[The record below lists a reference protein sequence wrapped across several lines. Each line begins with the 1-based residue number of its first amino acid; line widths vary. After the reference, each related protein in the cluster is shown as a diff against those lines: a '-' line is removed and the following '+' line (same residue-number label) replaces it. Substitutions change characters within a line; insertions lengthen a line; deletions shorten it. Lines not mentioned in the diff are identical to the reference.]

1 MNARN
6 IEMVSKL
13 NNLQGKIDQVA
24 AQEKELDSVK
34 EQLVATKSE
43 NQKLRELVKKK
54 MSELTVT
61 KQKQEADLKTLTEK
75 HQVEVQT
82 LQ

>member
-1 MNARN
+1 
-6 IEMVSKL
+6 MVSKL